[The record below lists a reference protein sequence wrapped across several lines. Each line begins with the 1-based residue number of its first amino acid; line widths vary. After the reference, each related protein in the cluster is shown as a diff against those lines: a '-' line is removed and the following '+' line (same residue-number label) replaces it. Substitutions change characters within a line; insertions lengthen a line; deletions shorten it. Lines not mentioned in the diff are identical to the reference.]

1 MAHPQAVGVEP
12 LIKLEIGH
20 GHAGVIPAAAEERIL
35 MLAGAFEIKRLAVDQ
50 ELMPAHLDTA
60 EAERLAV
67 FIGADPHQRC
77 VEIRRAGAGL
87 PQAGVFDLQR
97 TRSTVR
103 IGNSAAVGVQHGQL
117 HIALTHCVHGVV
129 QLAVS
134 TGHQRDVAD
143 ISRRGRV
150 QADGAGDARI
160 VEEVEVRQVDTL
172 HLLAGLAG
180 LDCRDTGIVGAEEG
194 SAALIAD
201 RQRAVADPVID
212 LDLKG
217 HGVAGLG
224 QRRDIGLKGQETA
237 AMGDDLLTVEPH
249 NGIVGHGI
257 KPQHTARALGHG
269 EGGAVVGH
277 AVVAA
282 ELRVGALVV
291 VGRRHRDGL
300 PWLIGIEAEIPHAG
314 KIPDAADSIGLRIH
328 SKTLSL

>member
-1 MAHPQAVGVEP
+1 M
-12 LIKLEIGH
+12 
-20 GHAGVIPAAAEERIL
+20 
-35 MLAGAFEIKRLAVDQ
+35 
-50 ELMPAHLDTA
+50 
-60 EAERLAV
+60 
-67 FIGADPHQRC
+67 
-77 VEIRRAGAGL
+77 
-87 PQAGVFDLQR
+87 
-97 TRSTVR
+97 
-103 IGNSAAVGVQHGQL
+103 
-117 HIALTHCVHGVV
+117 
-129 QLAVS
+129 
-134 TGHQRDVAD
+134 
-143 ISRRGRV
+143 
-150 QADGAGDARI
+150 
-160 VEEVEVRQVDTL
+160 
-172 HLLAGLAG
+172 
-180 LDCRDTGIVGAEEG
+180 
-194 SAALIAD
+194 
-201 RQRAVADPVID
+201 ADPVID

-300 PWLIGIEAEIPHAG
+300 PWLIGIETEIPHAG